1 MADVKIPYK
10 VIFTGL
16 DADEN
21 ELEAYAASKSLE
33 GLTWA
38 LSTTINFSV
47 TGKYKSR
54 GDMSKSARIYM
65 SPARQGSFIVAMNAW
80 VLANPFLATV
90 ALGGAVSVVAPYI
103 NKTIEYAFGK
113 ALGNISEI
121 PDGFK
126 KYYKRLSKDERNELD
141 TLIQRI
147 EPPLS
152 RAHMVIGQTATE
164 VAFKSKRTEL
174 FKMDEATKEYIE
186 AKPLDA
192 PEVII
197 TNITAYNVVSRNGR
211 MYDPVN
217 GSTAAFTLIK
227 SPLKGTA
234 NTITT
239 SLDQYQAGRKGLVK
253 VTADR
258 VQTESGRLKK
268 FLVTAAE
275 EIAIQDWENGQDP
288 LRSVRN

>member
-1 MADVKIPYK
+1 MADVNIPYK

-16 DADEN
+16 DADGN

-80 VLANPFLATV
+80 VVANPFLATV
-90 ALGGAVSVVAPYI
+90 ALGGAVSVVVPYV

-113 ALGNISEI
+113 ALGHFSDM

-152 RAHMVIGQTATE
+152 RAHTVIGQTATE

-174 FKMDEATKEYIE
+174 FKMDEVTKEYIE
-186 AKPLDA
+186 AKPLGA
-192 PEVII
+192 PEVML

-239 SLDQYQAGRKGLVK
+239 SLDQYQAGRQGLVK

-275 EIAIQDWENGQDP
+275 EIAVQDWENGQDP

>member
-1 MADVKIPYK
+1 MVDVNIPYK

-16 DADEN
+16 DADGN

-65 SPARQGSFIVAMNAW
+65 SPARPGSFIVAMNAW
-80 VLANPFLATV
+80 VVANPFLATV
-90 ALGGAVSVVAPYI
+90 TLGVAVSVVAPYI

-113 ALGNISEI
+113 ALGNISDI

-126 KYYKRLSKDERNELD
+126 KYYNRLSKDERNELD

-152 RAHMVIGQTATE
+152 RAHTVIGQTATE
-164 VAFKSKRTEL
+164 VAFKSKRVEL
-174 FKMDEATKEYIE
+174 FKMDEVTKEYIE

-192 PEVII
+192 PEMMV

-268 FLVTAAE
+268 FIVSAAE
-275 EIAIQDWENGQDP
+275 EIAVQDWQNGQDP

>member
-1 MADVKIPYK
+1 
-10 VIFTGL
+10 
-16 DADEN
+16 
-21 ELEAYAASKSLE
+21 
-33 GLTWA
+33 
-38 LSTTINFSV
+38 
-47 TGKYKSR
+47 
-54 GDMSKSARIYM
+54 
-65 SPARQGSFIVAMNAW
+65 MNAW
-80 VLANPFLATV
+80 VLANPFLTTV

>member
-1 MADVKIPYK
+1 MVDVKIPYK

-38 LSTTINFSV
+38 LSTTINFAV

-80 VLANPFLATV
+80 VVANPFLATV
-90 ALGGAVSVVAPYI
+90 ALGGAVSVVAPYV

-121 PDGFK
+121 PEGFRR
-126 KYYKRLSKDERNELD
+126 YYNKLSKDERNELD

-174 FKMDEATKEYIE
+174 FKMDEVTKEYIE
-186 AKPLDA
+186 AKPLGNPA
-192 PEVII
+192 VMV

-275 EIAIQDWENGQDP
+275 EIAVEDWENGQDP
-288 LRSVRN
+288 LRSARN

>member
-1 MADVKIPYK
+1 MDVNIPYK
-10 VIFTGL
+10 IIFTGL
-16 DADEN
+16 DADGN

-65 SPARQGSFIVAMNAW
+65 SPARQGSFIVSMNAW
-80 VLANPFLATV
+80 VVANPFLATV
-90 ALGGAVSVVAPYI
+90 VLGGAVSVVAPYV

-113 ALGNISEI
+113 ALGNISDI

-126 KYYKRLSKDERNELD
+126 KYFNRLSKDERNELE

-164 VAFKSKRTEL
+164 VVFKSKRTEL
-174 FKMDEATKEYIE
+174 FKMDETTKEYIE
-186 AKPLDA
+186 AKPLGD
-192 PEVII
+192 PKVMV

-211 MYDPVN
+211 MFDPVN
-217 GSTAAFTLIK
+217 RSTAAFTLIK

-268 FLVTAAE
+268 FIVTAAE
-275 EIAIQDWENGQDP
+275 EIAVQDWKNGQDP